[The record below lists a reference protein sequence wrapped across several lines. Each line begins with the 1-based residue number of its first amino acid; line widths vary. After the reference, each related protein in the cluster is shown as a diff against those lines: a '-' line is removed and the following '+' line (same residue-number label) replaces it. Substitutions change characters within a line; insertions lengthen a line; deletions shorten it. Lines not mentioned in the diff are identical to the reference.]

1 MEKILI
7 TGAAGQLGLELTN
20 ALITKYGAENIL
32 ASDINSKSAEKF
44 QSVKFISLDATDSDK
59 IKELV
64 VSEKI
69 TQIYHLAAILSA
81 KGEDN
86 PLFTWDLNMKS
97 LLGVLEAAREYKLKV
112 FWPSSIAV
120 FGKDTPRE
128 NTPQN
133 PRMVPTTVYGISK
146 QAGEQWCNYYAKK
159 FNVDVRSLRYPG
171 LISYSAEPGGGTTDY
186 AVDIFYKAKEN
197 KKYTSFLSEDTR
209 LPMMYMPDAVRA
221 TLNLME
227 APGTAI
233 KTRTSY
239 NISGI
244 SFTPR
249 ELSEAIKEH
258 IADFKI
264 SYQPDFRQD
273 IADTWPKSINDE
285 VAQKEWG
292 WTPNYNLQQMT
303 ADMLNNVKVKALD
316 ISENN

>member
-20 ALITKYGAENIL
+20 ALTSKYGAENIL

-44 QSVKFISLDATDSDK
+44 RSVKFIALDATDSKK

-64 VSEKI
+64 ASEDI

-133 PRMVPTTVYGISK
+133 PGMVPTTVYGISK
-146 QAGEQWCNYYAKK
+146 QAGEQWCNYYATK
-159 FNVDVRSLRYPG
+159 FKVDVRSLRYPG

-186 AVDIFYKAKEN
+186 AVDIFYKAKAN
-197 KKYTSFLSEDTR
+197 KEYTCFLSEDTR
-209 LPMMYMPDAVRA
+209 LPMMYMPDAIRA

-227 APGTAI
+227 APPSEI

-239 NISGI
+239 NISGL
-244 SFTPR
+244 SFTPQ
-249 ELSEAIKEH
+249 ELSEQIKKH
-258 IADFKI
+258 IPDFEI
-264 SYQPDFRQD
+264 SYQADFRQD
-273 IADTWPKSINDE
+273 IADTWPKSIDDS
-285 VAQKEWG
+285 VAKTEWQ
-292 WTPNYNLQQMT
+292 WAPKYSLEQMT
-303 ADMLNNVKVKALD
+303 RDMLENVKIKTSDSPA
-316 ISENN
+316 